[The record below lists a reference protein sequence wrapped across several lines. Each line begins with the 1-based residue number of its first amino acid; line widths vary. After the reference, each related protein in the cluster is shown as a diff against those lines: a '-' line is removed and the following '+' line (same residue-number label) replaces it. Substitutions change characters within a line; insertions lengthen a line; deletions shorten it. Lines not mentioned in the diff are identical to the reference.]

1 MVPELPDPVSFS
13 WSLTFVWHFTL
24 RPVSYFQKLS
34 FLRLLCQYLLIIPFL
49 KKFLFIY
56 FFGYTGSQLWYTGS
70 SVAACGIWFPDKGL
84 DPGPLYWEQKSQ
96 PMVHQGSLPIVILIL
111 SLLISCPPPYVCKC
125 RRSPS
130 LYFSFSKT
138 YSLFNVGEVV
148 EFGVRQP
155 VNLGSTLATF

>member
-56 FFGYTGSQLWYTGS
+56 FLATLGPSFGAQDLQLQHVES
-70 SVAACGIWFPDKGL
+70 
-84 DPGPLYWEQKSQ
+84 
-96 PMVHQGSLPIVILIL
+96 GSLTKVWTQAPCIGSRSLSQWSTREVSLQLFLFCLYLFLVL
-111 SLLISCPPPYVCKC
+111 SLTFLNVDVPHHCISLSQKLTVYLMQGRLQNLV
-125 RRSPS
+125 SDS
-130 LYFSFSKT
+130 L
-138 YSLFNVGEVV
+138 
-148 EFGVRQP
+148 
-155 VNLGSTLATF
+155 